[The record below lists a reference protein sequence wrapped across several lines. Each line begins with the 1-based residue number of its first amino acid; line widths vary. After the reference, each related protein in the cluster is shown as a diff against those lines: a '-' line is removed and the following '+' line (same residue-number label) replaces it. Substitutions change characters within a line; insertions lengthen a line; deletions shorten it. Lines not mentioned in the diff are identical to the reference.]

1 MGTSA
6 DDVPSLSSFLME
18 MEMFKRLGLRRED
31 LLQRPVQ
38 EIKDYCFFISMIQRE
53 EQAQQ
58 ARNSHKGAGP
68 SARG

>member
-1 MGTSA
+1 MGTPV
-6 DDVPSLSSFLME
+6 DDVPSFSTFLME

-31 LLQRPVQ
+31 LLKRPAQ

-53 EQAQQ
+53 EQARQ
-58 ARNSHKGAGP
+58 AQANHRGAGP